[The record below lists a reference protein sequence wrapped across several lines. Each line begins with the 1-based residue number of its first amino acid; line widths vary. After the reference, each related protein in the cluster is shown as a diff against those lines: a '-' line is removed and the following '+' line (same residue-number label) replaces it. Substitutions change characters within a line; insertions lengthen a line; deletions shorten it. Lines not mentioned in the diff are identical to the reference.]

1 MSGYTENLDVA
12 AMTAPLDGDA
22 PGGVWLR
29 HERVYDEIK
38 AAREQE
44 PAYLPLGIWAR
55 PLKQAEW
62 PTVVTL
68 AQDTLT
74 ARSKDLQLAAWLTE
88 ALAHLE
94 GVAGLAAGL
103 RVMQDLVANVWRD
116 LYPPIDPDDGV
127 EPRVLVLEWCDRH
140 LPAAVQG
147 VNISRPTTPLADP
160 VSLLTWDEAERREA
174 ARAAERE
181 NRRGRGRETVDAGD
195 DEPSR
200 ETVMTSIRLTPRA
213 FYTNLIEQA
222 DGARDAVSELCHGF
236 DTQCGEHQARLPR
249 LDAMLVQLRAR
260 ASEAGKLLDAGSASA
275 GGAAADSGSAGTGR
289 NDGDQPER
297 PAAAPVGDAKPADP
311 VAIIGGIGEREQAYR
326 ALAALAERLA
336 QIDPHS
342 PAPYLARRAAGLKD
356 QSFADL
362 VMLLADDDR
371 QRQHLFRL
379 LGISDDDR
387 GQEATAHAGT

>member
-1 MSGYTENLDVA
+1 MSGYTESLDTA
-12 AMTAPLDGDA
+12 ALTAPLGGET

-29 HERVYDEIK
+29 HDRVYDDIK
-38 AAREQE
+38 AARDQE
-44 PAYLPLGIWAR
+44 PAYLPQGIWAR

-68 AQDTLT
+68 ARDALS

-88 ALAHLE
+88 ALGHLE
-94 GVAGLAAGL
+94 GVAGLAGGL
-103 RVMQDLVANVWRD
+103 GVMRGLVEQVWTH
-116 LYPPIDPDDGV
+116 LHPPIDPEDGV
-127 EPRVLVLEWCDRH
+127 EPRTLVLEWCDRH
-140 LPAAVQG
+140 LPTAVQG
-147 VNISRPTTPLADP
+147 VNVSRPSTPLADP

-174 ARAAERE
+174 ARSAERE
-181 NRRGRGRETVDAGD
+181 TRRGRGREPVEAGE

-200 ETVMTSIRLTPRA
+200 DTVMSSVRLTPRG
-213 FYTNLIEQA
+213 FYTDLIA
-222 DGARDAVSELCHGF
+222 TTDAARDAVSQLCASF
-236 DTQCGEHQARLPR
+236 DAQCGEHQARLPR
-249 LDAMLVQLRAR
+249 LDAMLAHLRGR
-260 ASEAGKLLDAGSASA
+260 AGEALALLDTEQTPASDGAAESASS
-275 GGAAADSGSAGTGR
+275 GGPGGGRRESVPAAEKAAAA
-289 NDGDQPER
+289 
-297 PAAAPVGDAKPADP
+297 PADP
-311 VAIIGGIGEREQAYR
+311 VAVIGGIGERDQAYR

-387 GQEATAHAGT
+387 SQEATAHASA